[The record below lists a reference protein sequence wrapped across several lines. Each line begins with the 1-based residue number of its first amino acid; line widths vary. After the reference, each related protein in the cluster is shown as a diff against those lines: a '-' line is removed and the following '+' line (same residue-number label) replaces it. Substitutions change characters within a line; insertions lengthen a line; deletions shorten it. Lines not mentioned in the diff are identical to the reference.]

1 MEDIK
6 YKKNP
11 DNGVIINNDI
21 SDYQK
26 ILQIR
31 KSKKIQNDLTNTIEK
46 LTRDI
51 QTIKDFLGIK
61 D

>member
-26 ILQIR
+26 ILQMR
-31 KSKKIQNDLTNTIEK
+31 KNKKVQNDLTNTIEN

>member
-21 SDYQK
+21 RDYQK
-26 ILQIR
+26 ILQMR
-31 KSKKIQNDLTNTIEK
+31 KNKKVQNDLTNTIEN